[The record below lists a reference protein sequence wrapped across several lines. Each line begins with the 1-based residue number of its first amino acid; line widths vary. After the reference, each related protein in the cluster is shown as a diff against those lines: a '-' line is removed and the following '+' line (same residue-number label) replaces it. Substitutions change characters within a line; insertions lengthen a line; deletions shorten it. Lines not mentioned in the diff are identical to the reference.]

1 MRQIF
6 TLTGHTL
13 SEHFRSWQFLAELL
27 PPAAIIAL
35 FFKYVSQSGN
45 YDQFAA
51 TIGAYLILQSVLT
64 TALIFAQANHA
75 RSYTVLAHLASRWP
89 FFVAKLLAS
98 ILLVFASYVLLL
110 AYLLPTR
117 LLSFAPGENAWFDL
131 LLGSGAMLLNV
142 VTICAITALVMPLVS
157 GSTLRLLILT
167 LLALS
172 VFSYSVADIPQPL
185 RFLAAPFNALTF
197 PFLFTYQ
204 LAHHPEF
211 QPWTPLAL
219 ATNLLYLVLAL
230 LLARF
235 FFSRRELLLALLPP
249 PPLPQP
255 ELCAVGK
262 MATHIVTNRA
272 SHIARLYSDIATIV
286 VA

>member
-6 TLTGHTL
+6 AITGHTI

-35 FFKYVSQSGN
+35 FFKYVPLNGN

-51 TIGAYLILQSVLT
+51 TIGAYLILQAVLT
-64 TALIFAQANHA
+64 TALIFSQANRA

-89 FFVAKLLAS
+89 FLFAKLIAS
-98 ILLVFASYVLLL
+98 ILLVFASYALLL
-110 AYLLPTR
+110 AYLLPTH
-117 LLSFAPGENAWFDL
+117 LLSFAAGENGWLDL
-131 LLGSGAMLLNV
+131 LVGSSAMILNV
-142 VTICAITALVMPLVS
+142 ITISAITALAMPVVS
-157 GSTLRLLILT
+157 GSTVRLIILA

-172 VFSYSVADIPQPL
+172 VFSYSIADIPTQL
-185 RFLAAPFNALTF
+185 RFLVAPLNALTF

-211 QPWTPLAL
+211 QPWTAVAL

-235 FFSRRELLLALLPP
+235 FFSRRELLLA
-249 PPLPQP
+249 
-255 ELCAVGK
+255 
-262 MATHIVTNRA
+262 
-272 SHIARLYSDIATIV
+272 
-286 VA
+286 